1 MSKGDLHEEVEMDV
15 GNDSTRRDGPGGHPI
30 PDLNI
35 EGDPPRT
42 EPININHGRRRPSE
56 KSYADHEKV

>member
-1 MSKGDLHEEVEMDV
+1 MDV